1 MQAAEE
7 KCDVGETNATER
19 RECSTVA
26 DGRNRIA
33 PLRRRFVLP
42 FSRGVVDVQLG
53 HRRSRRHC
61 PREARQNAG
70 AKLRGRDW
78 PAEENPLDLM
88 TVGRIEKRRLA
99 GGLDAFDRYAHVQP
113 ASERDDRLDH
123 RSDLATGG
131 ILRAPSRAFAALM
144 FSSEANNDLAPLI
157 GLNEPLAGAD
167 GASLPGG
174 TTTE

>member
-1 MQAAEE
+1 
-7 KCDVGETNATER
+7 
-19 RECSTVA
+19 
-26 DGRNRIA
+26 
-33 PLRRRFVLP
+33 
-42 FSRGVVDVQLG
+42 
-53 HRRSRRHC
+53 
-61 PREARQNAG
+61 
-70 AKLRGRDW
+70 
-78 PAEENPLDLM
+78 M

-157 GLNEPLAGAD
+157 GPNEPLAGAD

>member
-1 MQAAEE
+1 LPS
-7 KCDVGETNATER
+7 R
-19 RECSTVA
+19 SPPECW
-26 DGRNRIA
+26 
-33 PLRRRFVLP
+33 
-42 FSRGVVDVQLG
+42 
-53 HRRSRRHC
+53 
-61 PREARQNAG
+61 RQ
-70 AKLRGRDW
+70 LRGRDR
-78 PAEENPLDLM
+78 PAEEKPLDLI

-99 GGLDAFDRYAHVQP
+99 GGPDAFDRYAHVQP

-157 GLNEPLAGAD
+157 GPNEPLAGAD